1 VRENSAVP
9 PGLESFLP
17 LFPALKCVRENY
29 SFAPL
34 GLHDLP
40 HFTHGLR
47 RGLHSYAASRLK
59 IWSVTPPRRRNS
71 SSHAHAEATAP
82 RKIASKIEFF
92 RNILE
97 SKGNLNGSGQ
107 ECPLYTQ
114 KWPGFLRETWGTHAR
129 FSAVGE
135 GIPQAMGR
143 GRENFPTQAKR
154 GLEWGTRRGREN
166 FPTQAKRGLEWGTR
180 LYTQKWPG
188 FLRHCFD
195 VTLHCEIGPCGSL
208 FRMRRMMTEFI
219 NSVLLRR
226 CALTLEFDTPSA

>member
-1 VRENSAVP
+1 LLVS
-9 PGLESFLP
+9 
-17 LFPALKCVRENY
+17 
-29 SFAPL
+29 
-34 GLHDLP
+34 
-40 HFTHGLR
+40 HFSHGLR

-71 SSHAHAEATAP
+71 SSHAHTEATAP
-82 RKIASKIEFF
+82 RKIASKIESF

-114 KWPGFLRETWGTHAR
+114 KWPGFLRETWGTQAR

-180 LYTQKWPG
+180 LYRENFPTQAKRGLEWGTRRGRENFPTQAKKG
-188 FLRHCFD
+188 LEWGTRRGRENFPTQAKKGLE
-195 VTLHCEIGPCGSL
+195 LIG
-208 FRMRRMMTEFI
+208 
-219 NSVLLRR
+219 
-226 CALTLEFDTPSA
+226 